1 MRALPEHFQGNSL
14 ALLQAVY
21 RDTSQELRVRIDA
34 AGRALPY
41 EMSRPENKTGAP
53 DVVPL
58 HERIKEYAR
67 EKAIQTSEGKVVEMT
82 PKR

>member
-41 EMSRPENKTGAP
+41 EMSRPQSKTVAP
-53 DVVPL
+53 DLVPL

-67 EKAIQTSEGKVVEMT
+67 EKAIQASDGKVVEIDQ
-82 PKR
+82 RR